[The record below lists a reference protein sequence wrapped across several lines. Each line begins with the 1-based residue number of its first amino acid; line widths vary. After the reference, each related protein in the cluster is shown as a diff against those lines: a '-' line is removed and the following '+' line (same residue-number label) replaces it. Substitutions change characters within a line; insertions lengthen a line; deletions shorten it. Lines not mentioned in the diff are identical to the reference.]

1 MIGFLPIGEITMT
14 IHSHPPLFNFEHR
27 EKGQSL
33 LEMAF
38 AIIVLLV
45 LLAGI
50 IDLGRLFFTYIALR
64 DAAQEG
70 AAFASICPPDP
81 TLPGNGV
88 RIRDHVKSSS
98 HFPVDLSAGNIMV
111 GSGFVAG
118 ESAAPGSQVYVT
130 VTYFN
135 FQFIVP
141 FISIFV
147 DGNFSATAHDVSLQY
162 ECPP

>member
-1 MIGFLPIGEITMT
+1 MKHNAQPI
-14 IHSHPPLFNFEHR
+14 PLIKFER
-27 EKGQSL
+27 QEKGQSL

-50 IDLGRLFFTYIALR
+50 IDLGRLFFTLIALR

-81 TLPGNGV
+81 LLPGNGV
-88 RIRDHVKSSS
+88 RIRDHVKTSS
-98 HFPVDLSAGNIMV
+98 HFPIDLSAGNIMV

-118 ESAAPGSQVYVT
+118 ESASPGSQVYVS
-130 VTYFN
+130 VTYSN

-141 FISIFV
+141 FITNLV
-147 DGNFSATAHDVSLQY
+147 DGNFTATAHDVSLQY

>member
-1 MIGFLPIGEITMT
+1 MLDKTSNNELLLDAELLR
-14 IHSHPPLFNFEHR
+14 HAR
-27 EKGQSL
+27 QEKGQSL

-70 AAFASICPPDP
+70 AAYASICPPDP
-81 TLPGNGV
+81 DFPGNALK
-88 RIRDHVKSSS
+88 ISTHVKASS
-98 HFPVDLSAGNIMV
+98 HFPVDLSAPNIMV
-111 GSGFVAG
+111 GSGFTDNP
-118 ESAAPGSQVYVT
+118 SPGSQVYVT

-141 FISIFV
+141 FLSNLV
-147 DGNFSATAHDVSLQY
+147 DGNFTATAYDVSLQY
-162 ECPP
+162 SCPGE